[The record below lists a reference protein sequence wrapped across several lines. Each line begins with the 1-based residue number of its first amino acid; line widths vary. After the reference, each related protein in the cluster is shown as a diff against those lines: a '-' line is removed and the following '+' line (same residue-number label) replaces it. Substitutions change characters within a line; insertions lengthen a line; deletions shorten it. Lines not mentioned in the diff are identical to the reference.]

1 MSSVGGKK
9 EKLGTDR
16 NVVRYVGG
24 SFVSLGSG
32 ENEFEVSA
40 GAFERSTDHED
51 GLSFIERFILAKQ
64 STADE
69 EEIRRVLGSR
79 RSFGKTAQ
87 FAELNVGKAL
97 EALSYFDNDFY
108 FCEDPLPE
116 DGEML
121 ANPAHAL
128 LIGLPFKGEP
138 AGSMTSELAGELL
151 SGTVERIFPAMQ
163 PKTES

>member
-1 MSSVGGKK
+1 MSSVAGEE
-9 EKLGTDR
+9 EKLSADN

-24 SFVSLGSG
+24 GSISLGPNEG
-32 ENEFEVSA
+32 EFEIGA
-40 GAFERSTDHED
+40 GAFERSTKDED
-51 GLSFIERFILAKQ
+51 GLSFIERFVLAKQ
-64 STADE
+64 SNSDE
-69 EEIRRVLGSR
+69 DEIRRVLGSR